1 MKANY
6 DFSNGRRGT
15 KRALP
20 PQADLL
26 KQSKVRIT
34 IMLDADVI
42 AAFKTEAKK
51 PGALPY
57 QTRINQVL
65 RAHLDG
71 KPSPTDQ
78 LLDDDMFIGR
88 LAERIAKLDR
98 ERRSPA
104 KRRATR

>member
-6 DFSNGRRGT
+6 DFSSGRRGT

-20 PQADLL
+20 AQADVL
-26 KQSKVRIT
+26 KQAKVRIT
-34 IMLDADVI
+34 IMLDADVV
-42 AAFKTEAKK
+42 AAFKAEAKA

-71 KPSPTDQ
+71 TPGPADQ
-78 LLDDDMFIGR
+78 LLDDEMFIGR
-88 LAERIAKLDR
+88 VAERVARFRR
-98 ERRSPA
+98 ERRPSP
-104 KRRATR
+104 KRQAVR